1 MRQTETM
8 FIGSSS
14 EGLELTKVIAAR
26 LRAAYPTIKQR
37 CWWHGEV
44 FRHAETF
51 IESLERESKAA
62 TCAVFVVTP
71 DDEATIR
78 KQERR
83 IPRDNVIF
91 EYGLFAALCGRS
103 RVAIIQVDG
112 AKLPTD
118 LSGMSVA
125 PVQTNGNEDEL
136 ADNVVD
142 ALRNWTKRLRALDA
156 DSLPAVSEF
165 LADIRSSLS
174 QWERDSVRRF
184 DRTAAQLL
192 RITAVSVLTD
202 NQGVNKVFADLAE
215 AQLPNCLSISA
226 YDATGP
232 AGWVGADTYR
242 YLAAQVREY
251 LYANGAADRW
261 EPYVHDWL
269 YAALT
274 VCLERAAQRLMDRE
288 SKTRFDNEK
297 LPEVGEP
304 RLQYS
309 RILVWT
315 REELA
320 DPSAEPIIDFHE
332 AFRIPLFYLP
342 VSERAAAKQAAFVV
356 FEKRNH
362 SCSALYG
369 VKQYNYDTARDQ
381 TSLSSGRIP
390 GLGDALEEYK
400 RALLKPDLML
410 AKDARELLIGKAR
423 PSRRNAKPKP
433 SRMRPHGT

>member
-1 MRQTETM
+1 VRQTETM

-14 EGLELTKVIAAR
+14 EGLPLAEVIAAR
-26 LRAAYPTIKQR
+26 LRVAHPTIKQR
-37 CWWHGEV
+37 CWWHREV

-62 TCAVFVVTP
+62 TCAIFVVTP
-71 DDEATIR
+71 DDTATIR
-78 KQERR
+78 EQEKE

-91 EYGLFAALCGRS
+91 EYGLFAGLCGRS
-103 RVAIIQVDG
+103 RVAIVQVNG

-125 PVQTNGNEDEL
+125 PVQTNDNEDEF

-142 ALRNWTKRLRALDA
+142 ALRDWTKRLKILDT
-156 DSLPAVSEF
+156 DPLPAVSEF
-165 LADIRSSLS
+165 LLNIRPSLS
-174 QWERDSVRRF
+174 QWERDSARRF

-192 RITAVSVLTD
+192 RVTAVSALTD
-202 NQGVNKVFADLAE
+202 NQGVNKAFADLSE
-215 AQLPNCLSISA
+215 AQLPNCLSVSA

-274 VCLERAAQRLMDRE
+274 VCLERATQRLVDGE

-297 LPEVGEP
+297 MPGVGTP

-342 VSERAAAKQAAFVV
+342 VAERAAAKQVAFVV

-362 SCSALYG
+362 TCSALYG
-369 VKQYNYDTARDQ
+369 VKKHNYDTARDQ

-410 AKDARELLIGKAR
+410 AKDARELSIGKTR
-423 PSRRNAKPKP
+423 PPRRPVKPSRRH
-433 SRMRPHGT
+433 PHGA